1 MKTKE
6 KKELTQKT
14 VAELHK
20 LITDAKMKLFSY
32 KMEKDQ
38 GKLKDV
44 RLKSKTLDDIAK
56 ILTALQLK
64 TKEGETHA

>member
-6 KKELTQKT
+6 KKELAQKT
-14 VAELHK
+14 VGELQK

-44 RLKSKTLDDIAK
+44 RLKSKTLDEIAK
-56 ILTALQLK
+56 ILTAMQLK
-64 TKEGETHA
+64 KEKGETHA